1 MIVIDKSKSSQN
13 IILTLTELTSIENA
27 KYLLVIKNDAVRTVS
42 NIFLGNNLSTATERF
57 DLFKL
62 TQPAYNQ
69 LVSGYYTYSIYQQ
82 AQDSE
87 ITDVTLLGASIEDG
101 KLLVKS
107 LEVTEVVAPADN
119 NDYIIYYNG

>member
-1 MIVIDKSKSSQN
+1 MIVIDKSQSSQN

-27 KYLLVIKNDAVRTVS
+27 KYLLVLKNDAVRNVTY
-42 NIFLGNNLSTATERF
+42 IFLGNNLSTARERY

-107 LEVTEVVAPADN
+107 LEVTEVVAPAET